1 MNFIFH
7 QIFYIDF
14 FSFLMCLKHWKLIPW
29 MLLGTLFVVSDAL
42 WAPFFVSKQLL
53 GPLFLTLDA
62 PWGTLWH
69 QMGSRT
75 DFFRFGM
82 PVGLHFRRFLGVR
95 VGSGRS
101 FGSLL
106 VPFGRPSALVFGFC
120 VGNRETMKS
129 VVLLKKNLCFEGSG
143 RCWLDIFLRFFSH
156 FGWLEGECELLAN

>member
-1 MNFIFH
+1 
-7 QIFYIDF
+7 
-14 FSFLMCLKHWKLIPW
+14 
-29 MLLGTLFVVSDAL
+29 MLLGTLLGVLDSL
-42 WAPFFVSKQLL
+42 WAPFLVSGQLL

-82 PVGLHFRRFLGVR
+82 PVGLHFRRLLGCR

-106 VPFGRPSALVFGFC
+106 VPFARPLALLFAFC
-120 VGNRETMKS
+120 GGNLENLKS
-129 VVLLKKNLCFEGSG
+129 VVLLNKNLCFQGSG
-143 RCWLDIFLRFFSH
+143 QCWLDIF
-156 FGWLEGECELLAN
+156 